1 MQGQFRR
8 LIISMIVWCILV
20 ITVGSLRTLSM
31 LGDRSKSPGEYLERM
46 VERKRVE
53 VDNLLRRHNS
63 IDDPLVMRMTY
74 VNSNSKY
81 EIAKALRKP
90 DFGPEELGKMSVI
103 VDVKRKS
110 PTVTERR
117 DVVDFTNAGEFCQL
131 LSKIGINGLFIN
143 TEMEYGGKFPEL
155 KECHDALKCMGHDNI
170 PPLIHKD
177 LIIHP
182 IQVRHPS
189 TRFSGR
195 RLGTLHIMLYTDC

>member
-1 MQGQFRR
+1 MNNNAMQVQMRR
-8 LIISMIVWCILV
+8 MICMV
-20 ITVGSLRTLSM
+20 IWFVLAVMAGSLRTLSM
-31 LGDRSKSPGEYLERM
+31 IGDRPKSPGEYLERM

-53 VDNLLRRHNS
+53 VDNLLRRHNA

-81 EIAKALRKP
+81 EITKALKRP
-90 DFGPEELGKMSVI
+90 DLGPEELGKMSI
-103 VDVKRKS
+103 TVDVKRKS
-110 PTVTERR
+110 PTVAERR

-131 LSKIGINGLFIN
+131 LSKINVDGLFIN

-155 KECHDALKCMGHDNI
+155 KECHDALKRLGHEKI

-182 IQVRHPS
+182 IQVQHPS
-189 TRFSGR
+189 TPF
-195 RLGTLHIMLYTDC
+195 